1 MQLKPIAIVLLL
13 LSVLAARAE
22 AQKWE
27 FAAFGGYRWGGEL
40 SDGSNNDDLVN
51 VSDLQFESGPC
62 WGLTAGYKITDRF
75 EVEVLYDRQHT
86 SFKFVN
92 ERLGAD
98 STLGDGYVDYL
109 MAGLSVD
116 LLPPDYKLMPYFTF
130 YLGATHI
137 VADDAD
143 SNWFSA
149 VGYALGATYFF
160 TEHVGAMI
168 ENRGTSTIVTDNAS
182 ILCSKDD
189 PDNCIVLPADTWMW
203 QIGLSAGVVIAF

>member
-1 MQLKPIAIVLLL
+1 M
-13 LSVLAARAE
+13 
-22 AQKWE
+22 
-27 FAAFGGYRWGGEL
+27 
-40 SDGSNNDDLVN
+40 
-51 VSDLQFESGPC
+51 
-62 WGLTAGYKITDRF
+62 TAGYKITDRF

-92 ERLGAD
+92 ERLGTD
-98 STLGDGYVDYL
+98 STLGDGNVDYL

-137 VADDAD
+137 VADNAD

-149 VGYALGATYFF
+149 VGYALGATYYFS
-160 TEHVGAMI
+160 EHLGAMI
-168 ENRGTSTIVTDNAS
+168 ENRGTSTIVTDSAS

-189 PDNCIVLPADTWMW
+189 PDNCIVLPTDTWMW
-203 QIGLSAGVVIAF
+203 QVGLSAGVVIAF